1 MVETVTR
8 KRIEILVDKPL
19 AQVPI
24 QAAADVGIAGYSL
37 VPVQSGSGR
46 HGSWRNDR
54 ISGAENKVLFLT
66 IASEDKAN
74 ALVEALAPKL
84 DSHSLLLT
92 VADVQVVRGDRF

>member
-24 QAAADVGIAGYSL
+24 RAAADAGIAGYSL

-46 HGSWRNDR
+46 HGNWRKDR

-66 IASEDKAN
+66 IASEEKAD
-74 ALVEALAPKL
+74 ALVDALAPKL

-92 VADVQVVRGDRF
+92 VSNVKVVRGDRF

>member
-19 AQVPI
+19 AHVPI
-24 QAAADVGIAGYSL
+24 RAAADVGIAGYSL
-37 VPVQSGSGR
+37 IPVQSGAGR

-54 ISGAENKVLFLT
+54 ISGAENKVIFLT
-66 IASEDKAN
+66 IASEEKAD
-74 ALVEALAPKL
+74 ALVDQLAPKL

-92 VADVQVVRGDRF
+92 VSDVQVVRGDRF